1 MYSQKRNYLFDK
13 LPDKDV
19 CATMRFFQQTQFIT
33 PVLSSTVKK
42 KWQELQSKKAGSDI
56 PESEDTY
63 ICRAMTA
70 KVISFQPL

>member
-19 CATMRFFQQTQFIT
+19 SATMGFFQQTQFIT

-42 KWQELQSKKAGSDI
+42 IAGI
-56 PESEDTY
+56 TE
-63 ICRAMTA
+63 
-70 KVISFQPL
+70 